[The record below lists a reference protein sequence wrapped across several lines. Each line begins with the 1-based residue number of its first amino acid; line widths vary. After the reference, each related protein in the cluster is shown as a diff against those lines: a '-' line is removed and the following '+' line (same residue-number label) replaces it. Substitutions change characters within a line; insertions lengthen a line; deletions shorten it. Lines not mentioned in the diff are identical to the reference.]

1 MKRLFTLVALC
12 LISIVAFAQ
21 KDVTKFLGIPVDGTK
36 TQMIQ
41 KLKAKGFVYNQQKDI
56 LKGEFNGEQV
66 EISVQTQGNKV
77 WRLAVSDVKGRDE
90 GQIKIRYNKLINQF
104 KNNENY
110 MAISENEELSEDEDI
125 RYKMIV
131 DNKQYQTAFY
141 QKPNID
147 STQYRQILQTK
158 YANEFKRIEEYKA
171 KFSEEEFENPQGE
184 LKENMEKISEVKS
197 EKEDSKELTKQF
209 EFYGYAIMK
218 DNNPV
223 LNGYSWSKAYYL
235 SPVPVREMELLSA
248 DENASTSVL
257 YQNPYWP
264 ETINGTAIE

>member
-12 LISIVAFAQ
+12 MLSVATFAQ

-41 KLKAKGFVYNQQKDI
+41 KLKAKGFVYNQSKDL

-77 WRLAVSDVKGRDE
+77 WRLAISDVKGRDE

-110 MAISENEELSEDEDI
+110 MEISENEVLSEDEDI
-125 RYKMIV
+125 QYKMIV

-141 QKPNID
+141 QIPNID
-147 STQYRQILQTK
+147 STQYLQEFQTK
-158 YANEFKRIEEYKA
+158 YAAEINRINEYKA
-171 KFSEEEFENPQGE
+171 KFSEEELANPQGE
-184 LKENMEKISEVKS
+184 LKENIEKISDWIMEVMQS
-197 EKEDSKELTKQF
+197 EITAISSKVAKKLVWFTIGNMYGKYYITM
-209 EFYGYAIMK
+209 FYE
-218 DNNPV
+218 
-223 LNGYSWSKAYYL
+223 NGYNEA
-235 SPVPVREMELLSA
+235 
-248 DENASTSVL
+248 
-257 YQNPYWP
+257 
-264 ETINGTAIE
+264 NGSDL

>member
-12 LISIVAFAQ
+12 MLSVATFAQ

-41 KLKAKGFVYNQQKDI
+41 KLKAKGFTYNQQKDI

-77 WRLAVSDVKGRDE
+77 WRLAISDVKGRDE

-110 MAISENEELSEDEDI
+110 MEISENEVLSEDEDI
-125 RYKMIV
+125 QYKMIV

-141 QKPNID
+141 QVPNID
-147 STQYRQILQTK
+147 STQYLQEFQTK
-158 YANEFKRIEEYKA
+158 YAAEINRINEYKA
-171 KFSEEEFENPQGE
+171 KFSEEELANPQGE
-184 LKENMEKISEVKS
+184 LKENIEKISDWIMEVMQS
-197 EKEDSKELTKQF
+197 EITAISSKVAKKLVWFTIGNMYGKYYITM
-209 EFYGYAIMK
+209 FYE
-218 DNNPV
+218 
-223 LNGYSWSKAYYL
+223 NGYNEA
-235 SPVPVREMELLSA
+235 
-248 DENASTSVL
+248 
-257 YQNPYWP
+257 
-264 ETINGTAIE
+264 NGSDL

>member
-1 MKRLFTLVALC
+1 MKRLFALVALC
-12 LISIVAFAQ
+12 LLSAVTFAQ

-41 KLKAKGFVYNQQKDI
+41 KLKAKGFVYNQSKDL

-77 WRLAVSDVKGRDE
+77 WRLAISDVKGRDE

-110 MAISENEELSEDEDI
+110 MEISENEELSEDEDI
-125 RYKMIV
+125 QYKMIV

-158 YANEFKRIEEYKA
+158 YANEIKRIEEYEA
-171 KFSEEEFENPQGE
+171 KFSEEELENPQGE
-184 LKENMEKISEVKS
+184 LKENMEKISEWALEIVQI
-197 EKEDSKELTKQF
+197 EMKEILNNAYKKLVWFTIGNMYGKYYITM
-209 EFYGYAIMK
+209 FYE
-218 DNNPV
+218 
-223 LNGYSWSKAYYL
+223 NGYN
-235 SPVPVREMELLSA
+235 EA
-248 DENASTSVL
+248 DGSDL
-257 YQNPYWP
+257 
-264 ETINGTAIE
+264 

>member
-12 LISIVAFAQ
+12 MLSVATFAQ

-41 KLKAKGFVYNQQKDI
+41 KLKAKGFVYNQSKDL

-77 WRLAVSDVKGRDE
+77 WRLAISDVKGRDE

-110 MAISENEELSEDEDI
+110 MEISENEVLSEDEDI
-125 RYKMIV
+125 QYKMIV

-141 QKPNID
+141 QVPNID
-147 STQYRQILQTK
+147 STQYLQEFQTK
-158 YANEFKRIEEYKA
+158 YAAEINRINEYKA
-171 KFSEEEFENPQGE
+171 KFSEEELANPQGE
-184 LKENMEKISEVKS
+184 LKENIEKISDWMMEVMQS
-197 EKEDSKELTKQF
+197 EITAISSKVAKKLVWFTIGNMYGKYYITM
-209 EFYGYAIMK
+209 FYE
-218 DNNPV
+218 
-223 LNGYSWSKAYYL
+223 NGYNEA
-235 SPVPVREMELLSA
+235 
-248 DENASTSVL
+248 
-257 YQNPYWP
+257 
-264 ETINGTAIE
+264 NGSDL

>member
-141 QKPNID
+141 QKPDFD
-147 STQYRQILQTK
+147 SAQYVQAIQNK
-158 YANEFKRIEEYKA
+158 YANEIKRIEEYKA
-171 KFSEEEFENPQGE
+171 KYTEEQLDNPEGE
-184 LKENMEKISEVKS
+184 LKENMGKIQEWAL
-197 EKEDSKELTKQF
+197 EIMQIEMKEFLNNADKKLVWFTIGDIYGRYYITM
-209 EFYGYAIMK
+209 FYE
-218 DNNPV
+218 
-223 LNGYSWSKAYYL
+223 NGYNEA
-235 SPVPVREMELLSA
+235 
-248 DENASTSVL
+248 
-257 YQNPYWP
+257 
-264 ETINGTAIE
+264 NGSDL

>member
-12 LISIVAFAQ
+12 LLSIVAFAQ

-110 MAISENEELSEDEDI
+110 MAISENEVLSEDEDI
-125 RYKMIV
+125 QYKMIV

-141 QKPNID
+141 QVPNID
-147 STQYRQILQTK
+147 STQYLQEFQTK
-158 YANEFKRIEEYKA
+158 YAAEINRINEYKA
-171 KFSEEEFENPQGE
+171 KFSEEELANPQGE
-184 LKENMEKISEVKS
+184 LKENIEKISDWIMEVMQS
-197 EKEDSKELTKQF
+197 EITAISSKVAKKLVWFTIGNMYGKYYITM
-209 EFYGYAIMK
+209 FYE
-218 DNNPV
+218 
-223 LNGYSWSKAYYL
+223 NGYNEA
-235 SPVPVREMELLSA
+235 
-248 DENASTSVL
+248 
-257 YQNPYWP
+257 
-264 ETINGTAIE
+264 NGSDL

>member
-12 LISIVAFAQ
+12 MLSVATFAQ

-41 KLKAKGFVYNQQKDI
+41 KLKAKGFVYNQSKDL

-77 WRLAVSDVKGRDE
+77 WRLAISDVKGRDE

-110 MAISENEELSEDEDI
+110 MEISENEVLSEDEDI
-125 RYKMIV
+125 QYKMIV

-141 QKPNID
+141 QVPNID
-147 STQYRQILQTK
+147 STQYLQEFQTK
-158 YANEFKRIEEYKA
+158 YAAEINRINEYKA
-171 KFSEEEFENPQGE
+171 KFSEEELANPQGE
-184 LKENMEKISEVKS
+184 LKENIEKISDWIMEVMQS
-197 EKEDSKELTKQF
+197 EITAISSKVAKKLVWFTIGNMYGKYYITM
-209 EFYGYAIMK
+209 FYE
-218 DNNPV
+218 
-223 LNGYSWSKAYYL
+223 NGYNEA
-235 SPVPVREMELLSA
+235 
-248 DENASTSVL
+248 
-257 YQNPYWP
+257 
-264 ETINGTAIE
+264 NGSDL

>member
-12 LISIVAFAQ
+12 MLSVATFAQ

-77 WRLAVSDVKGRDE
+77 WRLAILDVKGRDE

-110 MAISENEELSEDEDI
+110 MEISENEVLSEDEDI
-125 RYKMIV
+125 QYKMIV

-141 QKPNID
+141 QVPNID
-147 STQYRQILQTK
+147 STQYLQEFQTK
-158 YANEFKRIEEYKA
+158 YAAEINRINEYKA
-171 KFSEEEFENPQGE
+171 KFSEEELANPQGE
-184 LKENMEKISEVKS
+184 LKENIEKISDWIMEVMQS
-197 EKEDSKELTKQF
+197 EITAISSKAAKKLVWFTIGNMYGKYYITM
-209 EFYGYAIMK
+209 FYE
-218 DNNPV
+218 
-223 LNGYSWSKAYYL
+223 NGYNEA
-235 SPVPVREMELLSA
+235 
-248 DENASTSVL
+248 
-257 YQNPYWP
+257 
-264 ETINGTAIE
+264 NGSDL

>member
-12 LISIVAFAQ
+12 MLSVATFAQ

-104 KNNENY
+104 KK
-110 MAISENEELSEDEDI
+110 NEELSEDEDI
-125 RYKMIV
+125 SYKMLV
-131 DNKQYQTAFY
+131 EKKQYQTAFY
-141 QKPNID
+141 QVPNFD
-147 STQYRQILQTK
+147 STQYRQTLQTK

-184 LKENMEKISEVKS
+184 LKENIEKISEWAL
-197 EKEDSKELTKQF
+197 EIAQIEMKEILNNAYKKLVWFTIGDIYGRYYITM
-209 EFYGYAIMK
+209 FYE
-218 DNNPV
+218 
-223 LNGYSWSKAYYL
+223 NGYNEA
-235 SPVPVREMELLSA
+235 
-248 DENASTSVL
+248 
-257 YQNPYWP
+257 
-264 ETINGTAIE
+264 NGSDL

>member
-12 LISIVAFAQ
+12 MLSVATFAQ

-41 KLKAKGFVYNQQKDI
+41 KLKAKGFVYNQSKDL

-77 WRLAVSDVKGRDE
+77 WRLAISDVKGRDE

-110 MAISENEELSEDEDI
+110 MEISENEVLSEDEDI
-125 RYKMIV
+125 QYKMIV

-141 QKPNID
+141 QVPNID
-147 STQYRQILQTK
+147 SIQYLQEFQTK
-158 YANEFKRIEEYKA
+158 YAAEINRINEYKA
-171 KFSEEEFENPQGE
+171 KFSEEELANPQGE
-184 LKENMEKISEVKS
+184 LKENIEKISDWIMEVMQS
-197 EKEDSKELTKQF
+197 EITAISSKVAKKLVWFTIGNMYGKYYITM
-209 EFYGYAIMK
+209 FYE
-218 DNNPV
+218 
-223 LNGYSWSKAYYL
+223 NGYN
-235 SPVPVREMELLSA
+235 EA
-248 DENASTSVL
+248 DGSDL
-257 YQNPYWP
+257 
-264 ETINGTAIE
+264 

>member
-12 LISIVAFAQ
+12 MLSVATFAQ

-41 KLKAKGFVYNQQKDI
+41 KLKAKGFTYNQQKDI

-77 WRLAVSDVKGRDE
+77 WRLAISDVKGRDE

-110 MAISENEELSEDEDI
+110 MEISENEVLSEDEDI
-125 RYKMIV
+125 QYKMIV

-141 QKPNID
+141 QVPNID
-147 STQYRQILQTK
+147 STQYLQEFQTK
-158 YANEFKRIEEYKA
+158 YADEINRINEYKA
-171 KFSEEEFENPQGE
+171 KFSEEELANPQGE
-184 LKENMEKISEVKS
+184 LKENIEKISDWIMEVMQS
-197 EKEDSKELTKQF
+197 EITAISSKVAKKLVWFTIGNMYGKYYITM
-209 EFYGYAIMK
+209 FYE
-218 DNNPV
+218 
-223 LNGYSWSKAYYL
+223 NGYNEA
-235 SPVPVREMELLSA
+235 
-248 DENASTSVL
+248 
-257 YQNPYWP
+257 
-264 ETINGTAIE
+264 NGSDL